1 MPAAGAGRRPCC
13 GCAKQQRRRQG
24 EGQDDCTATRSCQG
38 FFRVRND
45 IVDATFCVRRRKA
58 RNRNYLLNEVGPV
71 IGTHALVA
79 GGRQKDSAS
88 FCALGT
94 QIHVGRPA
102 GSAIQPVKFLAQ
114 YRFCGAGIRR

>member
-58 RNRNYLLNEVGPV
+58 RKAQGTLITAYKRRN
-71 IGTHALVA
+71 GTS
-79 GGRQKDSAS
+79 RTSRD
-88 FCALGT
+88 
-94 QIHVGRPA
+94 VGR
-102 GSAIQPVKFLAQ
+102 
-114 YRFCGAGIRR
+114 